1 VSGGGW
7 DCEHASALDLGELP
21 APHMEHPVVAVAE
34 QDQVGKVGV
43 ALSGRLPWVL
53 TRGRTSSH

>member
-1 VSGGGW
+1 MSGGGW
-7 DCEHASALDLGELP
+7 DRQEPPVFDLGELQ
-21 APHMEHPVVAVAE
+21 APLMEHPVVAVAE